1 MKHLLKNI
9 KKELNQHLFDYLI
22 LITAGISFL
31 VSLNLFKGE
40 KLSEFVILLVFIIFY
55 IIWGVYHHLTNKSL
69 HLKTVL
75 EYILIAFIIV
85 YFLKILIQP

>member
-9 KKELNQHLFDYLI
+9 KKELNRHIFDYLI
-22 LITAGISFL
+22 LITAGVFFL
-31 VSLNLFKGE
+31 ISLNLFKGE
-40 KLSEFVILLVFIIFY
+40 KLSEFVILFVFILFY
-55 IIWGVYHHLTNKSL
+55 IIWGVYHHLTDKSL

-85 YFLKILIQP
+85 YLLKILIQP

>member
-1 MKHLLKNI
+1 MSHLLKNI
-9 KKELNQHLFDYLI
+9 KKELDRHLFDYLI
-22 LITAGISFL
+22 LITAGIFFL
-31 VSLNLFKGE
+31 VSLSLFRGE
-40 KLSEFVILLVFIIFY
+40 KLSEFIVLFVFILFY
-55 IIWGVYHHLTNKSL
+55 VVWGIYHHLTDKSL